1 MANYHEMDRDALT
14 AEKAALEQA
23 YKEFQAKGLKLNM
36 ARGKPGPHQ
45 MDLAMDLL
53 KMTDYTTDAGT
64 DARNYGELEGLSEAR
79 ALFAD
84 VFGVKPNEVFV
95 GGNSSLQLMYN
106 LINIGYVFGFPES
119 PCPWSQ
125 VEKRKFLCPVP
136 GYDRHFA
143 ITEEFGFELIS
154 VPMTPNGPDMDV
166 VEKLVAE
173 DDTIKGIWCV
183 PQYSNPDGYTYSDE
197 TIERFAKM
205 KTAAPDFKIF
215 WDEAYIV
222 HHLTEEIIETP
233 VLLNVSKK
241 YGTQDRVFMFTSTS
255 KITFPGAGVSA
266 IACSDNSM
274 KYMCKRFSVMI
285 ISYDKMNQLRHVR
298 FLKNKEG
305 VLAHMA
311 KHRRRLV
318 PCFDAVKTAFAANL
332 TPCGDIAHW
341 TNPKGGYFIS
351 LYVMPGCAKR
361 VAELCKNAGLVL
373 TGAGSAYPYHKDPQD
388 SHLRIAPT
396 YPSLDEVE
404 TASELLCVCV
414 RLAVVEKL
422 LAEQVQ
428 VYTRTNLVQSKKF
441 SEKIKSLMNAYYN
454 GLITNEEVIKELL
467 ETAQQMAQKR
477 KEGQQMG
484 LTDEE
489 MAFYDALTRPEAI
502 KDFYTNDQLVAIT
515 RELTEA
521 LRKNHTIDWQKKEGA
536 RAKMRV
542 MIKRLLK
549 KYKYP
554 PEGMED
560 AIGTVMN
567 QCELWTDNAE
577 E

>member
-1 MANYHEMDRDALT
+1 MADYFAMNHDELT
-14 AEKAALEQA
+14 AEKAALEAQ
-23 YKEFQAKGLKLNM
+23 YKKFQDMGLKLNM

-53 KMTDYTTDAGT
+53 KLDDYTAADGT
-64 DARNYGELEGLSEAR
+64 DVRNYGNLEGLEEAR
-79 ALFAD
+79 ELFAD
-84 VFGVKPNEVFV
+84 VFGVKAGEVFV

-106 LINIGYVFGFPES
+106 LVAIGIPCSISYVPRNSHAIYSFPIHT
-119 PCPWSQ
+119 
-125 VEKRKFLCPVP
+125 

-143 ITEEFGFELIS
+143 ITEDMGFELVSI
-154 VPMTPNGPDMDV
+154 PMSPDGPDMDKI
-166 VEKLVAE
+166 EKLVAE

-197 TIERFAKM
+197 TIRRFAAL

-233 VLLNVSKK
+233 VLLNEAKK
-241 YGTQDRVFMFTSTS
+241 YGNEDRVFMFTSTS

-266 IACSDNSM
+266 IACSESSM
-274 KYMCKRFSVMI
+274 QYMCKKFSTMI

-318 PCFDAVKTAFAANL
+318 PCFDAVKTTFATEL

-361 VAELCKNAGLVL
+361 VAQLCKDCGLTL
-373 TGAGSAYPYHKDPQD
+373 TGAGSAYPYHKDPDD

-404 TASELLCVCV
+404 TASALLCVCV

-422 LAEQVQ
+422 LADKQ
-428 VYTRTNLVQSKKF
+428 
-441 SEKIKSLMNAYYN
+441 
-454 GLITNEEVIKELL
+454 
-467 ETAQQMAQKR
+467 
-477 KEGQQMG
+477 
-484 LTDEE
+484 
-489 MAFYDALTRPEAI
+489 
-502 KDFYTNDQLVAIT
+502 
-515 RELTEA
+515 
-521 LRKNHTIDWQKKEGA
+521 
-536 RAKMRV
+536 
-542 MIKRLLK
+542 
-549 KYKYP
+549 
-554 PEGMED
+554 
-560 AIGTVMN
+560 
-567 QCELWTDNAE
+567 
-577 E
+577 

>member
-274 KYMCKRFSVMI
+274 KYMCKRFS
-285 ISYDKMNQLRHVR
+285 
-298 FLKNKEG
+298 
-305 VLAHMA
+305 
-311 KHRRRLV
+311 
-318 PCFDAVKTAFAANL
+318 AVKTAFAASL

-422 LAEQVQ
+422 LAD
-428 VYTRTNLVQSKKF
+428 
-441 SEKIKSLMNAYYN
+441 
-454 GLITNEEVIKELL
+454 
-467 ETAQQMAQKR
+467 MA
-477 KEGQQMG
+477 
-484 LTDEE
+484 
-489 MAFYDALTRPEAI
+489 
-502 KDFYTNDQLVAIT
+502 
-515 RELTEA
+515 
-521 LRKNHTIDWQKKEGA
+521 
-536 RAKMRV
+536 
-542 MIKRLLK
+542 
-549 KYKYP
+549 
-554 PEGMED
+554 
-560 AIGTVMN
+560 
-567 QCELWTDNAE
+567 
-577 E
+577 